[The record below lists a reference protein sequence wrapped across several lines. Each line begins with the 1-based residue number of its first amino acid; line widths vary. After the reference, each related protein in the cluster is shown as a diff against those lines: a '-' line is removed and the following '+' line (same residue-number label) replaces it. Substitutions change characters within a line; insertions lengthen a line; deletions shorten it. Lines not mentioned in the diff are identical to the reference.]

1 MDFGNLIKEMPAV
14 DRSQAKIGVFTDPNV
29 AKLPVM
35 EIVEESLLREGLD
48 FVVWDKCA
56 VEPTDKSWQVSL
68 KLQVKGKEERGISQ
82 IQLTQSHGYC
92 TSRKQSIF
100 PGLHISLISW
110 PSVVDLLW
118 TLLRLPTCSR
128 IIQKPT
134 SMSSSTLPLAKVH
147 PSLRNLAL

>member
-1 MDFGNLIKEMPAV
+1 MDFANLIKEMPAV

-68 KLQVKGKEERGISQ
+68 ELQVKEKRRTRYFLDSTDAISWLLHIIGSNRFFQ
-82 IQLTQSHGYC
+82 VFTSH
-92 TSRKQSIF
+92 SF
-100 PGLHISLISW
+100 PGRRRWIFYGH
-110 PSVVDLLW
+110 
-118 TLLRLPTCSR
+118 C
-128 IIQKPT
+128 
-134 SMSSSTLPLAKVH
+134 
-147 PSLRNLAL
+147 

>member
-1 MDFGNLIKEMPAV
+1 MAASNLRFGAHATSEVGMDFANLIKEMPAV

-68 KLQVKGKEERGISQ
+68 KLQAKRRTRYFPDSTDAISWHLHIIGSSRFFQ
-82 IQLTQSHGYC
+82 VFTSH
-92 TSRKQSIF
+92 SF
-100 PGLHISLISW
+100 PGRRWWIFYGH
-110 PSVVDLLW
+110 
-118 TLLRLPTCSR
+118 C
-128 IIQKPT
+128 
-134 SMSSSTLPLAKVH
+134 
-147 PSLRNLAL
+147 